1 MLKRKRHFAALAGA
15 YKKRTELSA
24 RRNDPY
30 ENERGKV
37 TLALMQKTMNDT
49 ESFKTFIT
57 AEHRLLDLHLRET
70 FQYRDLILLFVKRD
84 FTALYKQTILGPLWA
99 IIQPLLTTVVFT
111 VIFGNLAKL
120 TTADVPGDF
129 AIPGFLFYMAGNI
142 CWSYFS
148 STLHATSNTFL
159 TNRAT
164 MGKVY
169 YPRLVS
175 PIATALSN
183 LISFGI
189 QLIMFLALWAIYFI
203 KGGTSIRVTLAL
215 ALLPLLVLQMIVLS
229 VGFGIIISSAT
240 TKYRDLA
247 MLVGFGLQL
256 WHYACPVAYGLR
268 LVPEKWMSLYM
279 LNPVTPII
287 TTFRYAV
294 FGFGYFDPA
303 YYMISW
309 AISLLVFF
317 AGLILFSRIERTF
330 MDTI

>member
-1 MLKRKRHFAALAGA
+1 
-15 YKKRTELSA
+15 
-24 RRNDPY
+24 
-30 ENERGKV
+30 
-37 TLALMQKTMNDT
+37 MQKTMKET
-49 ESFKTFIT
+49 ESFKTMIT
-57 AEHRLLDLHLRET
+57 ADHRLLDLHLRET
-70 FQYRDLILLFVKRD
+70 FQYRDLIFMFVKRD
-84 FTALYKQTILGPLWA
+84 FTSLYKQTILGPLWA

-111 VIFGNLAKL
+111 IIFGNLAKL
-120 TTADVPGDF
+120 TTADIPGDF

-148 STLHATSNTFL
+148 STLQATSNTFL
-159 TNRAT
+159 NNRAT

-189 QLIMFLALWAIYFI
+189 QLVMFLVIWAIYYFS
-203 KGGTSIRVTLAL
+203 GEADIRVTPAL
-215 ALLPLLVLQMIVLS
+215 ALLPLLVIQMIIVS
-229 VGFGIIISSAT
+229 VGFGIIISSVT

-256 WHYACPVAYGLR
+256 WHYACPVAYGLQ
-268 LVPEKWMSLYM
+268 LVPEKWMGIYM

-294 FGFGYFDPA
+294 FGFGYFDLGCWL
-303 YYMISW
+303 ISW

-317 AGLILFSRIERTF
+317 IGLILFSRIERTF